1 MRKGVGS
8 HGLRGLRGAA
18 IPPPVHGERRR
29 RVGAADR
36 YRGVHP
42 ADSHARRRP
51 ACSPSGHLAEQWPT
65 HACARSGEVHV
76 AERGGGTSRHSAALR
91 GTPRHFAALRGTSRH
106 SAALRGTPR
115 HSAAPSSSSQPR
127 HRATPRHPAIRAW
140 VTRNVQ
146 TCPILRG
153 SRARRPPH
161 RTHGEAPERAQAAS
175 AGPGSDIAFRRCKVC
190 RIRGPDRGRAGGQ
203 TPAQQKQDQ
212 RTGPGSGG
220 RPDTGPT
227 EAGPRAH

>member
-76 AERGGGTSRHSAALR
+76 AERGGGTPRHSAALR
-91 GTPRHFAALRGTSRH
+91 GTPRHFAALRGTPRH
-106 SAALRGTPR
+106 SAALRGTVLVQSAPASGHAPASCNSCVGDTQCPNLPDPAGLARQATASSYSWGSTRTGSGRIGRPRIR
-115 HSAAPSSSSQPR
+115 HSVPP
-127 HRATPRHPAIRAW
+127 
-140 VTRNVQ
+140 VQ
-146 TCPILRG
+146 GL
-153 SRARRPPH
+153 
-161 RTHGEAPERAQAAS
+161 
-175 AGPGSDIAFRRCKVC
+175 
-190 RIRGPDRGRAGGQ
+190 
-203 TPAQQKQDQ
+203 QDQ

-220 RPDTGPT
+220 GPDTGPT